1 MIFFI
6 PFIGF
11 LLFFVSCSPM
21 QFGPESH
28 YIPLTGNLAAS
39 EIGQTGSRSQR
50 RNRADRDSVSEN
62 RGDYEDLPLDS
73 NVYVDEIINKFSE
86 GPGRSN
92 MTVYLERSTI
102 YVPLIQNLLKKSGLP
117 EDLAYVPMAESGF
130 SPWAVSSAGATG
142 LWQFMDGT
150 AGDYHLRMNQFV
162 DERRDVVLSTKAAIK
177 YLKSLYN
184 LFGDWYLALAAYH
197 AGESFINKAVFN
209 SRNRDFWDLAELKKV
224 GPNTREY
231 IPKVIAFT
239 KIAKNPGK
247 YDFYNLNYRSPLS
260 YELVR
265 IRQPSSLRRI
275 ADKLNIPLDEL
286 KSLNPM
292 YLGDYVPVY
301 DGVAY
306 IRIPDYI

>member
-1 MIFFI
+1 M
-6 PFIGF
+6 
-11 LLFFVSCSPM
+11 
-21 QFGPESH
+21 
-28 YIPLTGNLAAS
+28 
-39 EIGQTGSRSQR
+39 
-50 RNRADRDSVSEN
+50 RNSVSEN
-62 RGDYEDLPLDS
+62 RGDYGELPLDS
-73 NVYVDEIINKFSE
+73 NVYVDQAINKFSE
-86 GPGRSN
+86 GAGRHN
-92 MTVYLERSTI
+92 MTVYLERSTK
-102 YVPLIQNLLKKSGLP
+102 YVPLIQDLLRENGLP

-130 SPWAVSSAGATG
+130 SPWAVSSANARG

-150 AGDYHLRMNQFV
+150 ARDYNLRMNQFV
-162 DERRDVVLSTKAAIK
+162 DERQDVVLSTKAAIR

-197 AGESFINKAVFN
+197 AGEAFINKAVFN
-209 SRNRDFWDLAELKKV
+209 SRNRNFWDLAELKKV

-239 KIAKNPGK
+239 KIAKNPRK

-265 IRQPSSLRRI
+265 VRQPSSLRRI

-286 KSLNPM
+286 KDLNPM

-301 DGVAY
+301 NGVAY
-306 IRIPDYI
+306 IRIPDDL